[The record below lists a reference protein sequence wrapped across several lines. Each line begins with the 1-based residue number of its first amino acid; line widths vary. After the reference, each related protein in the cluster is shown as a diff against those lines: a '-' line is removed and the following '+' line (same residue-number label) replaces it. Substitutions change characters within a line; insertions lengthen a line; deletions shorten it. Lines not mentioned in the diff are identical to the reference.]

1 MYDRV
6 LALGFP
12 LGAGSYPERR
22 PLQVDREV
30 TLRAEAGVAV
40 AVARRTERLRLAG
53 PIGEPVVVLDD
64 LQRPDVEPDLAVVRR
79 AVADALVDPVRG
91 RGRAN
96 AGVRR
101 PPVDVDGVVFDQAWV
116 GEDLSLI
123 VYDS

>member
-40 AVARRTERLRLAG
+40 AVASRTERLRLAR
-53 PIGEPVVVLDD
+53 PIREPMVVLDD
-64 LQRPDVEPDLAVVRR
+64 LQRSDVDPDLAVVRR
-79 AVADALVDPVRG
+79 AVADALVDPVRRG
-91 RGRAN
+91 RGAN

-116 GEDLSLI
+116 GVDFFL
-123 VYDS
+123 V